1 MFESDRH
8 EFLSPANW
16 ELDGQDQD
24 TFLPLDVNKI
34 PCKSYDLLASLNW
47 GWLQNAPGTVRNKMF
62 LSILPLTIRYT

>member
-34 PCKSYDLLASLNW
+34 PCKSIVIDPSIDGLGVA
-47 GWLQNAPGTVRNKMF
+47 AKCTVRNKMF
-62 LSILPLTIRYT
+62 LSLLPLTIRYT